1 MPEAQAPVAEEPYD
15 FIGKYRVVPVVSEAE
30 VDRAQKLTDALV
42 AGGLPI
48 AEMTLRKPGA
58 IEALRAV
65 AQRDDVLAI
74 AGTVIN
80 AEQVEAAVDAGAKMI
95 VSPGLSPSVVER
107 AQRLGVPV
115 CPGVCT
121 PSELQAALSSGVE
134 VLKFFPAGA
143 AGGVDMLKA
152 LSAPFPQARFM
163 PTGGVSAENLLDY
176 LRLDS
181 VIACGGS
188 WMVSPKLYAD
198 GDYSRVE
205 IAAREAV
212 QLAGQL

>member
-1 MPEAQAPVAEEPYD
+1 MPDHQEVYEL
-15 FIGKYRVVPVVSEAE
+15 IGNHRVVPVVSEAD
-30 VDRAQKLTDALV
+30 VDRAMGLTDALV

-65 AQRDDVLAI
+65 GRRDDVLAI

-80 AEQVEAAVDAGAKMI
+80 AEQVEAAIDAGAKMI
-95 VSPGLSPSVVER
+95 VSPGFSPSVVEK
-107 AQRLGVPV
+107 AQQLGVPV

-121 PSELQAALSSGVE
+121 PSELQAALAAGVE

-143 AGGVDMLKA
+143 AGGVAMLKA
-152 LSAPFPQARFM
+152 LCAPFPQARFM
-163 PTGGVSAENLLDY
+163 PTGGVSADNLLDY
-176 LRLDS
+176 LKLDA

-188 WMVSPKLYAD
+188 WMVSPKLYED
-198 GDYSRVE
+198 GAFDRVE
-205 IAAREAV
+205 RSVREAV
-212 QLAGQL
+212 ALASSL

>member
-1 MPEAQAPVAEEPYD
+1 MSDPQEVYEL
-15 FIGKYRVVPVVSEAE
+15 IGKHRVVPVVSEAD
-30 VDRAQKLTDALV
+30 VDRAMGLTDALV

-65 AQRDDVLAI
+65 GRRDDVLAI

-80 AEQVEAAVDAGAKMI
+80 AQQVEAAVDAGAKMI
-95 VSPGLSPSVVER
+95 VSPGFSPSVVER
-107 AQRLGVPV
+107 AQQLGVPI

-121 PSELQAALSSGVE
+121 PSELQAALAAGVD

-143 AGGVDMLKA
+143 AGGVGMLKA

-163 PTGGVSAENLLDY
+163 PTGGVSADNLLDY
-176 LRLDS
+176 LKLDA

-188 WMVSPKLYAD
+188 WMVSPKLYED
-198 GDYSRVE
+198 GAFDRVE
-205 IAAREAV
+205 QAVREAV
-212 QLAGQL
+212 TLAASH